1 MSDWKDQVSKAKKAL
16 DAELTSLDDK
26 SRILKSD
33 TLKSLYALLPTVP
46 VDQKKD
52 LGQAINSLK
61 NDLESKIQD
70 SSTDVKSSK
79 KPLDITAPFD
89 VNSKLPEFLK
99 KEQGSMHPISKE
111 IEKVSEIFN
120 SIGFEIF
127 ESRNLDDAWHMFTSL
142 NFPEDHPAR
151 DDYDTFMTESQ
162 KDEDSLVA
170 PAHTSTMQSRI
181 LSLRKDDLKEGRPI
195 AAAVP
200 DRCYRNEDVDA
211 RHEHTFYQVEGI
223 YVDENVNVG
232 NLIATLKTF
241 LSAYYGKEV
250 ETRINPFYFPFTE
263 PSFEFALS
271 CPFCEKKGC
280 HICSQAG
287 WIELLGCGMIHPNVL
302 EMAGIDSK
310 KYSGFAFGCGIERLI
325 MMKYGVE
332 DVRLFHSA
340 KLKFLKQ
347 F

>member
-1 MSDWKDQVSKAKKAL
+1 MSDLVKKVDEAKKTL
-16 DAELTSLDDK
+16 QAEFKDSGDI
-26 SRILKSD
+26 SRVLKSD
-33 TLKSLYALLPTVP
+33 TLKSLYALLPKASLS
-46 VDQKKD
+46 KKKE
-52 LGQAINSLK
+52 LGIAINNLK
-61 NDLESKIQD
+61 KEIESWADSGSDKETTDKKEIDL
-70 SSTDVKSSK
+70 
-79 KPLDITAPFD
+79 TAPFD
-89 VNSKLPEFLK
+89 INAKPPKFIDVEN
-99 KEQGSMHPISKE
+99 GSVHPISQE
-111 IEKVSEIFN
+111 IKKVSEIFN
-120 SIGFEIF
+120 SIGFEVF

-151 DDYDTFMTESQ
+151 DDYDTFVTE
-162 KDEDSLVA
+162 EGLVA

-181 LSLRKDDLKEGRPI
+181 LSLRKDDLKKGRPI

-200 DRCYRNEDVDA
+200 DRVYRNEDVDA
-211 RHEHTFYQVEGI
+211 RHEHTFYQLEGV
-223 YVDENVNVG
+223 YCDKNVNVG

-271 CPFCEKKGC
+271 CPFCEKEGC
-280 HICSQAG
+280 HICSQSG

-302 EMAGIDSK
+302 EMAGIDPGI
-310 KYSGFAFGCGIERLI
+310 YSGFAFGCGIERLI

>member
-1 MSDWKDQVSKAKKAL
+1 MSDWKKQVSEAKKVL
-16 DAELTSLDDK
+16 DAELASLEDK

-33 TLKSLYALLPTVP
+33 TLKSLYALLPKVP
-46 VDQKKD
+46 ADQKKE
-52 LGQAINSLK
+52 LGQAINQLK
-61 NDLESKIQD
+61 KDLETKAQQ
-70 SSTDVKSSK
+70 SSSKSSESEA
-79 KPLDITAPFD
+79 LDITAPFD
-89 VNSKLPEFLK
+89 INSKLPDFLETEK
-99 KEQGSMHPISKE
+99 GSIHPISKE

-151 DDYDTFMTESQ
+151 DDYDTFITE
-162 KDEDSLVA
+162 EELVA

-181 LSLRKDDLKEGRPI
+181 LSLRKDDLKAGRPI
-195 AAAVP
+195 AAVVP
-200 DRCYRNEDVDA
+200 DRVYRNEDVDA
-211 RHEHTFYQVEGI
+211 RHEHTFYQLEGI
-223 YVDENVNVG
+223 YVDEKVNVG

-271 CPFCEKKGC
+271 CPFCEKGGC
-280 HICSQAG
+280 HICSQSG
-287 WIELLGCGMIHPNVL
+287 WIELLGCGMTHPNVL

-310 KYSGFAFGCGIERLI
+310 KYSAFAFGCGIERLI